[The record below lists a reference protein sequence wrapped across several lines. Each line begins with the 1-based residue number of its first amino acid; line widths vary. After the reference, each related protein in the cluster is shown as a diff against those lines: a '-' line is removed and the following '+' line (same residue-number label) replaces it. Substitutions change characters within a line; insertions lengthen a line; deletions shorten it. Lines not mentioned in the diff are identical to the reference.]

1 LLWLT
6 DTYLYIYICLKHF
19 GMANIKQRTP
29 LPQDGINKCGR
40 ERMIR
45 AGFEAQISSSN
56 DSVCTNV
63 RTVLALTENFTHT
76 NVMGLQS
83 FPIIYTAHI
92 LATFQKE
99 DLLIP
104 LNSRYTS
111 VRRSL
116 HRRVLIQNQHKQ
128 T

>member
-1 LLWLT
+1 M
-6 DTYLYIYICLKHF
+6 F
-19 GMANIKQRTP
+19 
-29 LPQDGINKCGR
+29 
-40 ERMIR
+40 R

-56 DSVCTNV
+56 DSVVTK
-63 RTVLALTENFTHT
+63 VLALTENFTHT

-92 LATFQKE
+92 LAAFQKE

-104 LNSRYTS
+104 LNSRYMS

>member
-1 LLWLT
+1 
-6 DTYLYIYICLKHF
+6 
-19 GMANIKQRTP
+19 
-29 LPQDGINKCGR
+29 
-40 ERMIR
+40 MIR
-45 AGFEAQISSSN
+45 AGFDAQISSSN
-56 DSVCTNV
+56 DSVGNSA
-63 RTVLALTENFTHT
+63 RAVLELTENFTHT
-76 NVMGLQS
+76 NVIGLQS

-104 LNSRYTS
+104 LNSRYRA